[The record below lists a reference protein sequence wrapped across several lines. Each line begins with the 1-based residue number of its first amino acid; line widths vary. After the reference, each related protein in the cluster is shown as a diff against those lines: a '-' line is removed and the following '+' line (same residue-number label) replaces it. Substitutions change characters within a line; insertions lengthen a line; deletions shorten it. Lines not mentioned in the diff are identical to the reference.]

1 MHLFLNCLAASA
13 GGGVTYLRNA
23 IPHLAQR
30 SGLKITLA
38 VQANLDL
45 DIEPAANLS
54 LKRIKIPDHAAA
66 RFFFEQTGL
75 PSLLRESRADVLIS
89 TGNFALRRSPVPQIL
104 LSGNSLYV
112 SPHFYRDLRR
122 RRAYSMGLNTQLRG
136 YYARRSIHWADR
148 TVAPSAAFAEQLRRW
163 TGGQI
168 VCIHHGFD
176 PEMFSADTTPL
187 PADIQ
192 AELNTVP
199 DTLRLLFVSHYNYYR
214 NFETLFQALPLL
226 IRRLAPRR
234 LKLYLTCKLR
244 SQDNPGS
251 FDPSAA
257 RALVRQLN
265 ISEQVVE
272 LGAVPYRHL
281 HKLYRACDMYV
292 TAAYAETFAH
302 PLVEA
307 MASGLAIVASDLPV
321 HREITAG
328 AAQFFNA
335 FSAEGLANRVFELAA
350 SDSLRLG
357 QTLAGLKRAKD
368 FSWAKHVDEL
378 VGLSAAL
385 LQNDR
390 D

>member
-13 GGGVTYLRNA
+13 GGGVTYLRNVV
-23 IPHLAQR
+23 PHLAQR
-30 SGLKITLA
+30 SGLKVTLA

-45 DIEPAANLS
+45 HLEPASNIS
-54 LKRIKIPDHAAA
+54 LKRIKTPGHAAA
-66 RFFFEQTGL
+66 RFFFEQTRL
-75 PSLLRESRADVLIS
+75 KSLLRESRADVLIS
-89 TGNFALRRSPVPQIL
+89 TGNFALRHSPVPQIL

-112 SPHFYRDLRR
+112 SGDFYRDLRK
-122 RRAYSMGLNTQLRG
+122 RRAYSLWLNTRLRG

-148 TVAPSAAFAEQLRRW
+148 TVAPSEAFAEQLRMW
-163 TGGQI
+163 TGRKI
-168 VCIHHGFD
+168 ECIHHGFD
-176 PEMFSADTTPL
+176 PDIFFDDATPL
-187 PADIQ
+187 PEDIQ
-192 AELNTVP
+192 NQLNTAP

-214 NFETLFQALPLL
+214 SFETLFQAVPLL
-226 IRRLAPRR
+226 VQRLAPRK

-251 FDPSAA
+251 FDATSA
-257 RALVRQLN
+257 RALVPQLN

-281 HKLYRACDMYV
+281 HKLYRACDIYV

-307 MASGLAIVASDLPV
+307 MASGVPIVASDLPV

-328 AAQFFNA
+328 AARFFNP
-335 FSAEGLANRVFELAA
+335 FSAEELANGLLELAE
-350 SDSLRLG
+350 SDSLRVG
-357 QTLAGLKRAKD
+357 QIQSGLKRTQD

-385 LQNDR
+385 LQNYR
-390 D
+390 G